1 MNKDIQDSTF
11 KPSKDK
17 LQNLKSFL
25 STVLTDKVALK
36 DYRVAID
43 AGILALSIAEQ
54 LKPKEEHLR

>member
-25 STVLTDKVALK
+25 STVITDKVALK
-36 DYRVAID
+36 DYKVAID

-54 LKPKEEHLR
+54 LKPKE

>member
-36 DYRVAID
+36 DYKVAID

-54 LKPKEEHLR
+54 LKPKE

>member
-54 LKPKEEHLR
+54 LKPKE

>member
-1 MNKDIQDSTF
+1 MDKDIQDSTF

-36 DYRVAID
+36 DYKVAID

-54 LKPKEEHLR
+54 LKPKE

>member
-36 DYRVAID
+36 DYKVAID

-54 LKPKEEHLR
+54 LKPEE